1 MQQFKRVFKLL
12 EQYFESLEESNE
24 RMEQEELGDEE
35 EISARKR

>member
-24 RMEQEELGDEE
+24 RAEQEELGDEE
-35 EISARKR
+35 EVSAHKR